1 MTMSMDDMRKKY
13 EKDSPAAKSFR
24 KPATRRKLF
33 GYLVLSVVSI
43 GLALYLFASTG
54 NGTGAMVPLV
64 VGVVALLVVY
74 DTWRQLEK

>member
-1 MTMSMDDMRKKY
+1 MSMDEMRKKY

-33 GYLVLSVVSI
+33 AYLALSIVSI

-64 VGVVALLVVY
+64 VGVIALLVVY

>member
-1 MTMSMDDMRKKY
+1 MTMDDMRKKY

-33 GYLVLSVVSI
+33 AYLALSVVSI

-64 VGVVALLVVY
+64 VGVIALLVVY
-74 DTWRQLEK
+74 DTWRQLDK

>member
-1 MTMSMDDMRKKY
+1 MSMDKMRKKY

-33 GYLVLSVVSI
+33 AYLALSIVSI

-64 VGVVALLVVY
+64 VGVIALLVVY

>member
-1 MTMSMDDMRKKY
+1 MSMDDMRKNY

-33 GYLVLSVVSI
+33 AYLALSVVSI
-43 GLALYLFASTG
+43 GLAVYLFARTG

-64 VGVVALLVVY
+64 VGVIALLVVY

>member
-1 MTMSMDDMRKKY
+1 MSMDDMRKKY

-33 GYLVLSVVSI
+33 AYLTLSVVSI
-43 GLALYLFASTG
+43 GLAIYLFASTG
-54 NGTGAMVPLV
+54 NGMGAMVPLV
-64 VGVVALLVVY
+64 VGVIALLVVY

>member
-1 MTMSMDDMRKKY
+1 MTLDDMRKQY

-24 KPATRRKLF
+24 KPASRRKLF
-33 GYLVLSVVSI
+33 AYLALSVVSI

-54 NGTGAMVPLV
+54 DEMGAMVPLV
-64 VGVVALLVVY
+64 VGVIALLVVY

>member
-1 MTMSMDDMRKKY
+1 MDKMRKKY

-24 KPATRRKLF
+24 KPASRRKLF
-33 GYLVLSVVSI
+33 GYLALSVISI

-54 NGTGAMVPLV
+54 NEMGAMVPLV
-64 VGVVALLVVY
+64 IGVIALLVVI

>member
-1 MTMSMDDMRKKY
+1 MSMDDMRKKY
-13 EKDSPAAKSFR
+13 EKDSPTAKSFR

-33 GYLVLSVVSI
+33 AYLALSVLSI

-64 VGVVALLVVY
+64 VGVIALLVVY